1 MYLLEVLA
9 HQSIYN
15 MASLKILNEDLLNI
29 SCKEAM
35 SNPNNIKTLQLS
47 FNICTCNRQRQSK
60 SQCVLHILLQKF
72 SGISYQDLK

>member
-35 SNPNNIKTLQLS
+35 SNPNNIKTLL
-47 FNICTCNRQRQSK
+47 
-60 SQCVLHILLQKF
+60 
-72 SGISYQDLK
+72 